1 MESDGYTSRVMV
13 LPVRV
18 FTKICIA
25 TASSGTSN
33 ITPSIKLALIVDVR
47 LIERFSP

>member
-1 MESDGYTSRVMV
+1 MV

-25 TASSGTSN
+25 VGTEWKDEYSEDAMGKE
-33 ITPSIKLALIVDVR
+33 TDVVVVEG
-47 LIERFSP
+47 ERGC